1 MNNHEG
7 LKQKEN
13 SILYLDN
20 DAHAIS
26 SVCYS
31 TTTAPPCAKLREDE
45 KKIQSVRKPILI
57 CTTFI
62 NVVMQLV
69 KGGHAFCDTRYRA
82 RVGVINDYK
91 WLLVIPIEKI
101 HYVWT

>member
-1 MNNHEG
+1 MRAILFNSPLKIAVSVEKMNNHEG

-31 TTTAPPCAKLREDE
+31 TTAPPCAKLREDE
-45 KKIQSVRKPILI
+45 KKIQSVRTKYVLKNLQESTFL
-57 CTTFI
+57 CTYLDVLTLKYVFIKYENTF
-62 NVVMQLV
+62 
-69 KGGHAFCDTRYRA
+69 
-82 RVGVINDYK
+82 
-91 WLLVIPIEKI
+91 
-101 HYVWT
+101 